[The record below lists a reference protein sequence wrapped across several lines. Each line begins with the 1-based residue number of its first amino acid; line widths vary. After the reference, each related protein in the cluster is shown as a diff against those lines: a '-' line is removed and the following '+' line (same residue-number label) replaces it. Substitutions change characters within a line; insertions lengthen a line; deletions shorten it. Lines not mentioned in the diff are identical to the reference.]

1 MARIQG
7 LEPQDAGWL
16 TRLIYWFTRRSLRK
30 LTGRDRLPE
39 PVKIVAHHPALLRA
53 IGRMEVSQGAAR
65 TVDRKLKV
73 LAGLRASTLAGC
85 PF

>member
-1 MARIQG
+1 MARING
-7 LEPQDAGWL
+7 LEPQQAGWL
-16 TRLIYWFTRRSLRK
+16 TRLLYWFTRRGLRQ
-30 LTGRDRLPE
+30 LTGQDRLPE

-53 IGRMEVSQGAAR
+53 VGRMEMAQGAAR
-65 TVDRKLKV
+65 TVDRRLKH

>member
-1 MARIQG
+1 MTRITG
-7 LEPQDAGWL
+7 LEPRQAGWL
-16 TRLIYWFTRRSLRK
+16 TRVLYWFTRRSLRK

-53 IGRMEVSQGAAR
+53 VGRMEIAQASAR
-65 TVDRKLKV
+65 TVDRRIKV

>member
-1 MARIQG
+1 MARING
-7 LEPQDAGWL
+7 LEPRQAGWL
-16 TRLIYWFTRRSLRK
+16 TRLVYWFTRRSLRR

-39 PVKIVAHHPALLRA
+39 PAKIVAHHPALLRA
-53 IGRMEVSQGAAR
+53 VGRMEMAQGAAR
-65 TVDRKLKV
+65 TVDRRLKV